1 MNYATKLTGVFVFLA
16 LLASAAL
23 AHAQA
28 RDAGSKITGN
38 YGSFDQRARIR
49 SAPVYRMPQS
59 VVTRQSAEQS
69 AQVAQQPASR
79 AFSLDTSK
87 QAPPCATAQPAPANQ
102 ATRQPAPSQAVRRFS
117 YDPGYAVP
125 QRSYMRSRGWQGGAR
140 DAGSKVRGD
149 Y

>member
-1 MNYATKLTGVFVFLA
+1 MNYATKLTGLALFLA
-16 LLASAAL
+16 LCSSAAP
-23 AHAQA
+23 AHAQL

-38 YGSFDQRARIR
+38 YDSFDQRSRVRA
-49 SAPVYRMPQS
+49 APVYRTPQ
-59 VVTRQSAEQS
+59 TFAAQQSAEQS
-69 AQVAQQPASR
+69 AQVAQQPAGR

-87 QAPPCATAQPAPANQ
+87 PAPPCATAQPAPANQ

>member
-1 MNYATKLTGVFVFLA
+1 MNYATRFTGFALFLA
-16 LLASAAL
+16 LCSSAAL
-23 AHAQA
+23 AHAQV
-28 RDAGSKITGN
+28 RDAASKIMGN
-38 YGSFDQRARIR
+38 YGSFDQPSRVR
-49 SAPVYRMPQS
+49 SAPVYRTPQS
-59 VVTRQSAEQS
+59 VVAQTD
-69 AQVAQQPASR
+69 QVAQQPGNR

-117 YDPGYAVP
+117 YDPGYEVP